1 MGSSARRKFL
11 ITLFPSARDENIIA
25 RWEIDL
31 SDGGVT
37 SPSKGPL
44 YLTLIRFN
52 GLPCLFGP
60 DKLLFETGPVRCLD
74 KFYHA
79 GERG

>member
-1 MGSSARRKFL
+1 MGSSARRKFRM
-11 ITLFPSARDENIIA
+11 TLFPSARDENIIA

-37 SPSKGPL
+37 FPSKGPL

-52 GLPCLFGP
+52 RLPCLFGP
-60 DKLLFETGPVRCLD
+60 SEFLFETVPVRCLD